1 MTTIEQLQHE
11 NKVLRAMLIE
21 QGGKLERAIFSIY
34 QLYGGL
40 YNQNTQQYNLEH
52 NVSYLLG
59 SEGAA
64 KKARD
69 PFLCSEFT
77 TRQGDAHEKRI
88 SQIEGKL
95 QQLEDKVASL
105 V

>member
-52 NVSYLLG
+52 NVSCLLG